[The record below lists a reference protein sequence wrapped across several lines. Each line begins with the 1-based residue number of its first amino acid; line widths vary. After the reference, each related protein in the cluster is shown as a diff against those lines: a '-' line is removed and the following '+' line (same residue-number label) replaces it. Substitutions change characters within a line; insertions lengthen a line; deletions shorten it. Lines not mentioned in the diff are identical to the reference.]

1 MEFSELEKHRIEK
14 AVDSFLLKRRPPPD
28 LRKQLDLGFR
38 IVGTC
43 LELFEVRPVW
53 NDPSQFRESP
63 VAKATF
69 VQTRGVWRVFWHR
82 ADMKWHNYQ
91 PCPVVRSL
99 EEFLSLVGRDEN
111 HCFWG

>member
-1 MEFSELEKHRIEK
+1 MEFSEFENRRIEK
-14 AVDSFLLKRRPPPD
+14 LVEAFLEKRRPPPD
-28 LRKQLDLGFR
+28 LRKELDLGFR
-38 IVGTC
+38 IVGPS

-53 NDPSQFRESP
+53 NDPSQFMESP

-69 VQTRGVWRVFWHR
+69 VKARGVWRVFWHR
-82 ADMKWHNYQ
+82 ADMKWHRYP
-91 PCPVVRSL
+91 PCPEVRSV